1 MFGICQKVLLK
12 KMQMNDNDD
21 EERIHVLLSSTLL
34 SVLYNRTSQYFSD
47 FTQRITTL
55 VVSVASFIMIA
66 RYFSN
71 LMATDM
77 VVYFTLNP

>member
-1 MFGICQKVLLK
+1 
-12 KMQMNDNDD
+12 MQMNDNDD